1 VEDAKVAITKNYEE
15 LLELLYEGIYLVDND
30 RTILS
35 WNKGAEKIT
44 GYRAAEVVGKKC
56 YDNILNH
63 VDESG
68 NQLCLLGCPLH
79 ATIGDGNA
87 REARVFLQHKKG
99 FRVPIAVKTM
109 PTYDESGRIT
119 GAAEIFI
126 DDKNK
131 VQILNS
137 LEKYKREATEDS
149 LTMLPNRRSILAALG
164 SRMNENIELE
174 VPFGIAFMDI
184 DNFKMVNDVY
194 GHDAGDEILKM
205 VAKTLDGNLRKQDL
219 VGRWGGEEFVAIFSD
234 VDVNGIESVTEKM
247 RFLVAESKIRK
258 GLDEIKV
265 TISIGVTIALPGDT
279 AKGLVDRADRLMYES
294 KKAGKNR
301 VTIG

>member
-1 VEDAKVAITKNYEE
+1 
-15 LLELLYEGIYLVDND
+15 LELLYEGIYLVDHD

-99 FRVPIAVKTM
+99 FRVPIAVRTM
-109 PTYDESGRIT
+109 PTYDEEGHIT

-137 LEKYKREATEDS
+137 LEKFKRQATEDS
-149 LTMLPNRRSILAALG
+149 LTEIPNRRSILAALEA
-164 SRMNENIELE
+164 RMTEFLDLDS
-174 VPFGIAFMDI
+174 PFGVAFMDI
-184 DNFKMVNDVY
+184 DNFKNVNDTF

-205 VAKTLDGNLRKQDL
+205 VAKTLEGNLRKQDF
-219 VGRWGGEEFVAIFSD
+219 VGRWGGEEFVAVFSD
-234 VDVNGIESVTEKM
+234 VDVTGIVTVTEKM

-258 GLDEIKV
+258 DYGEINV
-265 TISIGVTIALPGDT
+265 TISIGVTIVMPGDT
-279 AKGLVDRADRLMYES
+279 AEGLVERADRLMYES
-294 KKAGKNR
+294 KRAGKNR

>member
-1 VEDAKVAITKNYEE
+1 MAITKNYEE

-44 GYRAAEVVGKKC
+44 GYRAEEVVGKKC

-68 NQLCLLGCPLH
+68 TQLCLLGCPLH
-79 ATIGDGNA
+79 ATMADGNA

-99 FRVPIAVKTM
+99 FRVPIAVRTM
-109 PTYDESGRIT
+109 PTHDEGGHIT

-137 LEKYKREATEDS
+137 LEKYKRQATEDP
-149 LTMLPNRRSILAALG
+149 LTEIPNRRSILAALG
-164 SRMNENIELE
+164 AKMTEFLDLAI
-174 VPFGIAFMDI
+174 PFGIAFMDI
-184 DNFKMVNDVY
+184 DDFKNINDTF

-205 VAKTLDGNLRKQDL
+205 VAKTLEGNLRKQDL
-219 VGRWGGEEFVAIFSD
+219 VGRWGGEEFVAVFSD
-234 VDVNGIESVTEKM
+234 VDVSGIESVTEKM

-258 GLDEIKV
+258 DHGEIHV
-265 TISIGVTIALPGDT
+265 TISIGVTIVIPGDT
-279 AKGLVDRADRLMYES
+279 AEGLVDRADRLMYES
-294 KKAGKNR
+294 KMAGKNR